1 MKKSNILLLAL
12 LIVTLLVIV
21 AGVIF
26 MKIQFNVSVL
36 QGEGP
41 QKEAS
46 REVADFSKIKINGK
60 YNVYFTQDSITSLV
74 LTADENL
81 HEFIRTDVRN
91 DELIIEATQAIRSR
105 NEMQIMLSGPY
116 LNRVEA
122 MAAAGFYTQNQL
134 NADKLEIH
142 AIASAIMEIHGIF
155 ETLIVRQSAGS
166 RIQLE
171 GKTETLDVQS
181 NAGGTVDAFN
191 LESEV
196 ARAEANA
203 GASVNVNARQLTA
216 RANAGGVVN
225 YTGNPVIT
233 EMETNAGG
241 RVRARQ

>member
-12 LIVTLLVIV
+12 LIVTLLIIV
-21 AGVIF
+21 AGVVF

-41 QKEAS
+41 RKEAN
-46 REVADFSKIKINGK
+46 RELADFSKIKINGK

-91 DELIIEATQAIRSR
+91 DELIIEATQSIRSR

-116 LNRVEA
+116 LSRVEA

-134 NADKLEIH
+134 TVDKLEIH
-142 AIASAIMEIHGIF
+142 ALASAIMEIHGIF

-203 GASVNVNARQLTA
+203 GASINVNARQLRA
-216 RANAGGVVN
+216 KANAGGVVN
-225 YTGNPVIT
+225 YTGNPTVL
-233 EMETNAGG
+233 EMESNAGG